1 MAKKSVLLI
10 SHLQGLHY
18 VRANESLPCYVYP
31 TYHSLQDGDDLLNAL
46 KAGLRYFHDVDVAL
60 VVPITENLI
69 PDPRF
74 APVEAAKYCDRY
86 QWARIDHYI
95 IGMLS
100 LRHNFHCFLYGFF
113 TI

>member
-1 MAKKSVLLI
+1 MAKKTVLFF

-74 APVEAAKYCDRY
+74 APSTVTDTSGLALITTSSVC
-86 QWARIDHYI
+86 
-95 IGMLS
+95 S
-100 LRHNFHCFLYGFF
+100 V
-113 TI
+113 